1 MERLEADPSD
11 RDHVLGVLMERYSS
25 RLDAFLRKMNV
36 RCPARRDELKQE
48 LWCRI
53 CRQCGRPGGWK
64 PGRGADPLWSLMKT
78 AAKRLVIDLV
88 RRGHARA
95 ERWRTFC
102 ENYATFGDDVATCM
116 KTKRGRDGAVAPR
129 GPRMEFVGE
138 MTRRER
144 ARLAKAVLAELMS
157 LKPSDRR
164 LLELV
169 AEGKTTREIA
179 ITINRS
185 PGQVCK
191 VLTAARRE
199 VITRACDEDAAPAGF
214 LGGNTGSQPVA

>member
-1 MERLEADPSD
+1 
-11 RDHVLGVLMERYSS
+11 
-25 RLDAFLRKMNV
+25 
-36 RCPARRDELKQE
+36 
-48 LWCRI
+48 
-53 CRQCGRPGGWK
+53 
-64 PGRGADPLWSLMKT
+64 MKT

-102 ENYATFGDDVATCM
+102 ENYATFGDDVAICM
-116 KTKRGRDGAVAPR
+116 KTKRGPDGAVAPR

-144 ARLAKAVLAELMS
+144 ARLAKAVLAELMH

-169 AEGKTTREIA
+169 AEGQSTREIA
-179 ITINRS
+179 TTIKRS
-185 PGQVCK
+185 PGQVSK
-191 VLTAARRE
+191 VLTGARQE
-199 VITRACDEDAAPAGF
+199 VITRARGENAAPDSLA
-214 LGGNTGSQPVA
+214 GGNTGSQPGV